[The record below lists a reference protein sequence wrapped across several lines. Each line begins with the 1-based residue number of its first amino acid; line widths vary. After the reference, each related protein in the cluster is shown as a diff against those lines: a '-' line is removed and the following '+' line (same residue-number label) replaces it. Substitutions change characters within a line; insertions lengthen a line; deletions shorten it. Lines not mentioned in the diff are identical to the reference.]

1 MHKKMKRYKLLL
13 VFVLFG
19 ALLLVGACVGQMVEH
34 WSWFHY
40 SSEFNLFELIYFI
53 GSVIIATIL
62 VYLLEKGAQD
72 SRGEKDLFIEK
83 FNEID
88 DGLKRLYNSFTFTQ
102 SGEYTISNESVV
114 GQMKTINVLI
124 GRYQTALLK
133 CYPIIKENKEY
144 KNISLKELRRLTTM
158 NRRGDSTIRN
168 VNNIWYYSDERIAQI
183 KYELNK
189 LRNDCFED
197 ILQINSL

>member
-1 MHKKMKRYKLLL
+1 M
-13 VFVLFG
+13 
-19 ALLLVGACVGQMVEH
+19 
-34 WSWFHY
+34 
-40 SSEFNLFELIYFI
+40 
-53 GSVIIATIL
+53 
-62 VYLLEKGAQD
+62 
-72 SRGEKDLFIEK
+72 FIEK

-88 DGLKRLYNSFTFTQ
+88 EGLKNLYNSFTFTQ
-102 SGEYTISNESVV
+102 NGEYTISNESVL

-133 CYPIIKENKEY
+133 CYPIINENKEY

-158 NRRGDSTIRN
+158 NRRGDTTIRN

-183 KYELNK
+183 KFELNK